1 MFVEVT
7 EGQCAVREAA
17 DLKSLS
23 VRAADRSHLSALGD
37 LGVLS
42 DDGDH
47 VWLSIDALKAAGAA
61 TVPDDERA
69 AWADSYDGM
78 IAYATSKGWASAD
91 GTAVRAHITP

>member
-23 VRAADRSHLSALGD
+23 VQAADRAHLSALGA
-37 LGVLS
+37 LGQV
-42 DDGDH
+42 DGDH
-47 VWLSIDALKAAGAA
+47 VWLSIDALKAAAAA
-61 TVPDDERA
+61 TVPDDERS
-69 AWADSYDGM
+69 AWADGYDGM

-91 GTAVRAHITP
+91 GSAVRAHITP

>member
-23 VRAADRSHLSALGD
+23 VQAADRAHLSALGD
-37 LGVLS
+37 LGSV
-42 DDGDH
+42 DGDH
-47 VWLSIDALKAAGAA
+47 VWLSIDALKTAAAA

-69 AWADSYDGM
+69 AWGDAYDGM
-78 IAYATSKGWASAD
+78 IAYAISKGWASAD
-91 GTAVRAHITP
+91 GAAVRAHIAP